1 MGEVFYRDEAI
12 ELYLGDAAQV
22 VAELPD
28 GSVDCVVTS
37 PPYWG
42 KRDYGV
48 EGQYGQEPTPEAY
61 IHNLSWCSGRCGG
74 CWRMRGRC
82 G

>member
-12 ELYLGDAAQV
+12 ELFVGDAAQV
-22 VAELPD
+22 VAELAD

-48 EGQYGQEPTPEAY
+48 EGQ
-61 IHNLSWCSGRCGG
+61 
-74 CWRMRGRC
+74 
-82 G
+82 